1 MNTVQDIKNQLP
13 NFSFGDYYRYIKIV
27 EDNVDISKLR
37 PLKIAILRS
46 YTLEMMEPILKMR
59 LLLEGYK
66 PEFLFGDYNHF
77 VQEILDTASPLYH
90 FKPDVI
96 LIMAR
101 IEELLPNFIEDFGKK
116 TFQEWESAI
125 QAMVQ
130 QLCTLAETIERNLP
144 SQILFQNIAP
154 PINPYWGIYDV
165 QDPQGQTYLVYRFN
179 QLFAQQLQDKKSTF
193 VWDFDRFLQQMGYNT
208 IYDPKIWYLSKN
220 PFRQS
225 SYPAIVDDLLK
236 YLLSIVG
243 KGKKCIVLDLD
254 NTLWGGIAGEDGIE
268 GIALGHD
275 YPGSCYRDFQKGLSR
290 LYNRGII
297 LAINS
302 KNNEDDALDIIDNHP
317 YMILRRKHFAAI
329 QINWYDKVSNLKA
342 LAQDLNI
349 GIDSMIFIDD
359 SPVECELV
367 RQHCPECEVVCL
379 PEKIYL
385 IPHVLNSL
393 PGIENIKLTN
403 EDRKKG
409 SMYRAQVAR
418 KQLERSFGNMD
429 DFLKGLDIEVA
440 IEPATNF
447 SIPRISQLTQ
457 KTNQM
462 NLTTRRYTEANI
474 QTFTNDPNSFLFSVS
489 SRDRFGDN
497 GIVGVFILKIH
508 GEECR
513 IDTFLLSCRVIGR
526 NIEQSMIAF
535 IADFAKKQGAKA
547 LVGEYLPTAKNQP
560 AAGMYKNFH
569 LKEVSDT
576 LFTADLEQQEFDF
589 PSYIKHHIKAL
600 T

>member
-1 MNTVQDIKNQLP
+1 MKTIQEIKAELR
-13 NFSFGDYYRYIKIV
+13 NFSFGDYYRHIKIV
-27 EDNVDISKLR
+27 EDNIDISKLK

-46 YTLEMMEPILKMR
+46 YTLEMMEPILKLR

-66 PEFLFGDYNHF
+66 PEFFFGDYNHF

-101 IEELLPNFIEDFGKK
+101 IEELLPNLIEDFGKK

-497 GIVGVFILKIH
+497 GIVGVFILKI
-508 GEECR
+508 EEKECI

-526 NIEQSMIAF
+526 NIEHSMIAF
-535 IADFAKKQGAKA
+535 MADFAKKLGAKK
-547 LVGEYLPTAKNQP
+547 LVGEYIPTAKNQP
-560 AAGMYKNFH
+560 AANMYEKFQF
-569 LKEVSDT
+569 KKISDT
-576 LFTADLEQQEFDF
+576 LFRANLERQEFEF
-589 PSYIKHHIKAL
+589 PSYIKLDINV
-600 T
+600 